1 MRRCKALIYHLL
13 TSVIDLDP
21 CVITFVSALVA
32 TQSSSNSQPNLSV
45 DNVKNEPLH
54 FCNFIV
60 LVVNFKRKK
69 KLQKKKVSPVSD
81 IITTNVAYFFP
92 LPTLCALLTCS
103 FYNKRIIPH
112 LFYIRI
118 NIFLPLKILNFLK
131 LCHLWV

>member
-13 TSVIDLDP
+13 TSVIDLEP

-69 KLQKKKVSPVSD
+69 KTTEKKG
-81 IITTNVAYFFP
+81 
-92 LPTLCALLTCS
+92 LTRFRHNYYKCG
-103 FYNKRIIPH
+103 
-112 LFYIRI
+112 
-118 NIFLPLKILNFLK
+118 IFLSPANSMCFVNLLIL
-131 LCHLWV
+131 